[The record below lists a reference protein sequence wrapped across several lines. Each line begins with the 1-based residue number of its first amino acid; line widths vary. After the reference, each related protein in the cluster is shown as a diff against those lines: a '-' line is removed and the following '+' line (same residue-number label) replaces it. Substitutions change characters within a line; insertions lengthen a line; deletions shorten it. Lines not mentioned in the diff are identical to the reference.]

1 MDFSIIFE
9 ILKYIDCFGTKFT
22 FYTERS
28 RKLYTSFGG
37 ILTLFSIFFGLITF
51 IYITLDDFLHN
62 NPNSTTSTKRE
73 KYRKIKFKEEK
84 IWIPWRIRDFGGKTV
99 NHKDLLYP
107 IIFYYKGIRNNSLE
121 KLEVT
126 YDFVDYKLC
135 NETSMINNSDL
146 YMIDI
151 DIGQLYCIDM
161 EDLDIGGSWD
171 SNFLDLITFD
181 LYICKNGINYD
192 EENINCTTYE
202 KIIEAAGT
210 NDCFE
215 FEMYYPVV
223 QYQPINKTKP
233 IFIRYYNYFYHL
245 SRYSNK
251 IDRLYLQQHIFK
263 DDVGWI
269 YKDEKSSS
277 HWGTIS
283 LNGDS
288 YATGDKKDLMN
299 EGSTSRLYSFN
310 IYLKSDIIFY
320 HRSYKKLLL
329 IFADGLPI
337 INIIFI
343 FFGIIGRVFKISS
356 GNKKLTELLFENL
369 KTKKMKVNNEQFNS
383 ILNKQ
388 KNEIQKDNN
397 NKSRN
402 TLQMNLNNN
411 SINKNLHDISS
422 FHLNKQESGKKII
435 QYNDNNHK
443 PINNKNSKPKMLMNR
458 NSNIAINTNCN
469 KSYHKSLRNSVDS
482 DINNGSIGNVKLN
495 NKIEDLFS
503 IKSNNLSSNLN
514 FSNNIKH
521 KKNNSDRSIEYS
533 IRKYKLKEK
542 YVKKT
547 LFPYRYYICSIFIKN
562 INIYKNNF
570 FFTKKFIVVYNFICQ
585 LFDISSYL
593 ILQKE
598 FEIMKNSLLVEKYKE
613 ILENRKK
620 INVNDLNFNMNMKE
634 CLDAK
639 KFSILGKIN

>member
-1 MDFSIIFE
+1 MNFSIIFE
-9 ILKYIDCFGTKFT
+9 ILKYIDCFGTTFT

-28 RKLYTSFGG
+28 RKLYTTFGG
-37 ILTLFSIFFGLITF
+37 ILTIFSILFGLFIF
-51 IYITLDDFLHN
+51 IYINLDEFLHN
-62 NPNSTTSTKRE
+62 NPNSTTSTERA
-73 KYRKIKFKEEK
+73 KYRKIKPKEEK
-84 IWIPWRIRDFGGKTV
+84 IWIPWRIRDFGGKTI
-99 NHKDLLYP
+99 NHKNLLYP
-107 IIFYYKGIRNNSLE
+107 IIFYYKGIRNNTLESLQ
-121 KLEVT
+121 LS

-192 EENINCTTYE
+192 EQNSNCTTYE
-202 KIIEAAGT
+202 KIIESAGT

-251 IDRLYLQQHIFK
+251 IDRLYLQHHIFK

-269 YKDEKSSS
+269 NKNEKSSS
-277 HWGTIS
+277 VWGTVS

-320 HRSYKKLLL
+320 HRSYKKIFL

-343 FFGIIGRVFKISS
+343 VFGIIGRVFKISS

-369 KTKKMKVNNEQFNS
+369 KIKKMKVNNEKFNS
-383 ILNKQ
+383 LLNKK
-388 KNEIQKDNN
+388 KNE
-397 NKSRN
+397 NKNDSISN
-402 TLQMNLNNN
+402 SKNSLQMNLNNN
-411 SINKNLHDISS
+411 SFNKNANDISS
-422 FHLNKQESGKKII
+422 FQLNKHDPGKKII
-435 QYNDNNHK
+435 QNSENINLSVQKINHK
-443 PINNKNSKPKMLMNR
+443 PKMSVNR
-458 NSNIAINTNCN
+458 NSHILNSNSN
-469 KSYHKSLRNSVDS
+469 KHYNFKNSVES
-482 DINNGSIGNVKLN
+482 DINNGTNGNVKFN

-503 IKSNNLSSNLN
+503 IKSINLSSNLN
-514 FSNNIKH
+514 FSNKNIRPKFIDND
-521 KKNNSDRSIEYS
+521 KSIDNSIG
-533 IRKYKLKEK
+533 KFKLKEK

-562 INIYKNNF
+562 INVYKNYS

-620 INVNDLNFNMNMKE
+620 INVNDLYFNINMKK
-634 CLDAK
+634 CLDTK
-639 KFSILGKIN
+639 KLSILGKIN